1 MEVDLNYLKIII
13 KNWNVFKINFQVLKK
28 GVVQKVTNFFYR
40 KIYFKAEM
48 KKEIIE
54 VLVVVIYFERRTKK
68 VMILNV
74 NLVDLKAILNRNILV
89 ENLC

>member
-1 MEVDLNYLKIII
+1 
-13 KNWNVFKINFQVLKK
+13 
-28 GVVQKVTNFFYR
+28 
-40 KIYFKAEM
+40 M